1 MKFRSLYAVITAVIG
16 LWSSASAL
24 DLGLGVKGGLNLSST
39 YGIDYKEDKGMLP
52 GPVIGAGLQLK
63 LASVFAIQPEVLFS
77 SKGIKLKEK
86 DVTTRT
92 ILRYLEIPVLFQFLI
107 PASDVVVPQFYAGPA
122 IAFKTGF
129 DIKAEYMDKELDIP
143 NSEID
148 EAEDM
153 LKSVDFGIA
162 MGAGLGFKAGPGR
175 LILDVRYTLGLTSIQ
190 DISDEVKEVADALGI
205 SIDKERNMA
214 LSFMLGYMFEF

>member
-1 MKFRSLYAVITAVIG
+1 MKFRSLCVALTAVIG

-39 YGIDYKEDKGMLP
+39 YGVDYQEDKGLLP

-63 LASVFAIQPEVLFS
+63 LANVFAIQPEVLFS
-77 SKGIKLKEK
+77 SKGIKLKK
-86 DVTTRT
+86 DDVTTRT
-92 ILRYLEIPVLFQFLI
+92 SLRYLEIPVLFQVLI
-107 PASDVVVPQFYAGPA
+107 PASDIVVPQFYAGPA

-129 DIKAEYMDKELDIP
+129 DIKAEYRGKEDVPSSI
-143 NSEID
+143 ID
-148 EAEDM
+148 EKEEA

-162 MGAGLGFKAGPGR
+162 MGAGLGFKAGIGR
-175 LILDVRYTLGLTSIQ
+175 IILDVRYTLGLTGLQ
-190 DISDEVKEVADALGI
+190 DIPDEVEEVADALGV
-205 SIDKERNMA
+205 SINKEKNMA